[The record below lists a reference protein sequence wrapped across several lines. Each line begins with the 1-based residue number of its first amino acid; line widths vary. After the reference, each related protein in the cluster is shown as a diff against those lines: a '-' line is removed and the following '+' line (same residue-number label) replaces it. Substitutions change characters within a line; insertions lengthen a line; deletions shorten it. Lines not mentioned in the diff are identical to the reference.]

1 MTMDAE
7 HSDGPDGDRIL
18 VGEFVLG
25 LLGTDEHQAMARRIA
40 AEPPLTSEMALWQRR
55 LSSLD
60 GEFVEVPAPA
70 RAWTALERRL
80 FPAGT
85 AGTASTGGFWNSL
98 ALWRGLA
105 AAGLAV
111 AIVAIG
117 YNVLVPRAPLTGKEL
132 IAAIEQEGSGVRF
145 VAFYDENTGTVRLAA
160 LSGTAVPQKD
170 YELWAIKG
178 SSAPQSMG
186 VIPVDAKS
194 DISLSD
200 KIKQGFGEGT
210 ILAITLEPK
219 GGSPTGAPTGPI
231 VAKGAAVSI

>member
-1 MTMDAE
+1 MTMDVD

-25 LLGTDEHQAMARRIA
+25 LLGADEHQLVARRIA
-40 AEPPLTSEMALWQRR
+40 GEPALASEMALWQSR

-60 GEFVEVPAPA
+60 GQFAEAAPPA
-70 RAWTALERRL
+70 RVWPALERRL
-80 FPAGT
+80 FTGTPASP
-85 AGTASTGGFWNSL
+85 ASGFWNSL

-105 AAGLAV
+105 AAGLAIAV
-111 AIVAIG
+111 IAVG
-117 YNVLVPRAPLTGKEL
+117 YNALVPRAPLTGKEL
-132 IAAIEQEGSGVRF
+132 IAALEQDGSGVKF
-145 VAFYDENTGTVRLAA
+145 VAFYDENSGTVRLAA
-160 LSGTAVPQKD
+160 LSGEAVPQKD

-178 SSAPQSMG
+178 SNAPQSMG

-194 DISLSD
+194 DIALSA
-200 KIKQGFGEGT
+200 KIKEGFGEGT

-231 VAKGAAVSI
+231 VAKGSAIAI